1 MELTIIIIGI
11 LLIITGFV
19 GSIIPGIPGPPIA
32 YLSLIILLLIDEPRV
47 QLSTNHY
54 FVLTSIGIVTI
65 LLTVLDF
72 YLPVWGTKKFGG
84 TPSGTRGSTYGL
96 VAAVILTILTSGFG
110 VLLLIIGPFVG
121 AYLGEKYAGNT
132 DEVALKSGIG
142 SFLGFISGTFIKLIL
157 VLVITLYFASL
168 LI

>member
-19 GSIIPGIPGPPIA
+19 GSIVPGIPGPPIA

-47 QLSTNHY
+47 QLSTNNY
-54 FVLTSIGIVTI
+54 FVLISIGIVTI

-84 TPSGTRGSTYGL
+84 TRSGTRGSTYGL

>member
-1 MELTIIIIGI
+1 
-11 LLIITGFV
+11 V
-19 GSIIPGIPGPPIA
+19 PVIPGPPIA
-32 YLSLIILLLIDEPRV
+32 YLALVILLFIDGPRV
-47 QLSTNHY
+47 QLSSNHY
-54 FVLTSIGIVTI
+54 FILTSIGIITI
-65 LLTVLDF
+65 LITVLDF

-121 AYLGEKYAGNT
+121 AYLGEKYAGNS
-132 DEVALKSGIG
+132 DKVALKSAVG
-142 SFLGFISGTFIKLIL
+142 SFLGFLSGTFMKLIL
-157 VLVITLYFASL
+157 VIVVAVYYASL

>member
-11 LLIITGFV
+11 LFIITGFV

-54 FVLTSIGIVTI
+54 FVLISIGIVTI

>member
-19 GSIIPGIPGPPIA
+19 GSIVPGIPGPPIA
-32 YLSLIILLLIDEPRV
+32 YLSLIILLLIDEPRI

-54 FVLTSIGIVTI
+54 FILISIGIVTI

-72 YLPVWGTKKFGG
+72 YLPIWGTKQFGG

-96 VAAVILTILTSGFG
+96 VTAVILTILTSGFG

-121 AYLGEKYAGNT
+121 AYLGEKYAGNN

>member
-11 LLIITGFV
+11 LFIITGFV

-54 FVLTSIGIVTI
+54 FVLISIGIVTI

-84 TPSGTRGSTYGL
+84 TPSGTCGSTYGL

-121 AYLGEKYAGNT
+121 AYLGEKYADNT

>member
-19 GSIIPGIPGPPIA
+19 GSIVPGIPGPPIA
-32 YLSLIILLLIDEPRV
+32 YLSLIILLLIDEPRI

-54 FVLTSIGIVTI
+54 FILISIGIVTI

-72 YLPVWGTKKFGG
+72 YLPIWDTKKFGG

>member
-19 GSIIPGIPGPPIA
+19 GSIIPGISGPPIA

-54 FVLTSIGIVTI
+54 FVLISIGIVTI

>member
-84 TPSGTRGSTYGL
+84 TPSGTLGSTYGL
-96 VAAVILTILTSGFG
+96 VAA
-110 VLLLIIGPFVG
+110 
-121 AYLGEKYAGNT
+121 
-132 DEVALKSGIG
+132 
-142 SFLGFISGTFIKLIL
+142 
-157 VLVITLYFASL
+157 
-168 LI
+168 

>member
-19 GSIIPGIPGPPIA
+19 GSIVPGIPGPPIA
-32 YLSLIILLLIDEPRV
+32 YLSLIILLLIDEPGV
-47 QLSTNHY
+47 QLSTNNY
-54 FVLTSIGIVTI
+54 FVLISIGIVTI

-72 YLPVWGTKKFGG
+72 YLPIWGTKQFGG

-96 VAAVILTILTSGFG
+96 VTAVILTILTSGFG

-121 AYLGEKYAGNT
+121 AYLGEKYAGNN

>member
-19 GSIIPGIPGPPIA
+19 GSIVPGIPGPPIA

-47 QLSTNHY
+47 QLSTNNY
-54 FVLTSIGIVTI
+54 FVLISIGIVTI
-65 LLTVLDF
+65 ILTVLDF

>member
-84 TPSGTRGSTYGL
+84 TPSGTLGSTYGL

-157 VLVITLYFASL
+157 VLVITLFFASL

>member
-1 MELTIIIIGI
+1 MELTIITIGI
-11 LLIITGFV
+11 LFVITGFV

-54 FVLTSIGIVTI
+54 FVLISIGIVTI

-84 TPSGTRGSTYGL
+84 TLSGTRGSTYGL

>member
-19 GSIIPGIPGPPIA
+19 GSIVPGIPGPPIA

-47 QLSTNHY
+47 QLSTNNY
-54 FVLTSIGIVTI
+54 FVLISIGIVTI
-65 LLTVLDF
+65 ILTVLDF
-72 YLPVWGTKKFGG
+72 YLPVWGTKKSGG